1 MWEEHLIYIFY
12 TGLIFILDNS
22 FNEKK
27 KSIQNISHILISI
40 LNKNEILKKIFPNQ
54 NFRFVIHL
62 KSIFSIFSRR
72 KRVFLQYYLILS
84 IFVYSVLLLIL
95 HKFCRWM
102 YYLLVLMEFFEP
114 KTKLL
119 IIIL

>member
-102 YYLLVLMEFFEP
+102 YYLLVLMELFEP

>member
-1 MWEEHLIYIFY
+1 MWEKHLIYIFY

-102 YYLLVLMEFFEP
+102 YYLLVLMELFEP